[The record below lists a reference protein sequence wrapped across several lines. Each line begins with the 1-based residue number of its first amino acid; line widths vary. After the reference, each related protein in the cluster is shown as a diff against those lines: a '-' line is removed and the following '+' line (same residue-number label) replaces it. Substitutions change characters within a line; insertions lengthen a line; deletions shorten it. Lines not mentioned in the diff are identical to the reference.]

1 MAATATTTTTLTQM
15 VQAEV
20 LNQAIKDY
28 LIDANVITPLCEYR
42 SIAGQSTKAL
52 STVLVAKDVG
62 ADITEGTAMALDD
75 LTSSEVSIT
84 VAQVGIFRQVTEF
97 VSQTNMLGAQGLF
110 SLVVNDGA
118 ALVLEM
124 LEDDLAALFASATGG
139 TIGTTGV
146 DLSVSDFVTAI
157 AKMRTAKVRGQY
169 VCVLDDQQGLD
180 LMNAV
185 AASTGAVFGSG
196 SVDQSV
202 LNSGS
207 DGYLGSL
214 FNTPIWVSNLTD
226 TANAGADVVG
236 SMFAAPGGSK
246 NHSPYTIAELW
257 GPKVSYLEEP
267 TLPSYQIS
275 TTMAYG
281 VGITHPTAAL
291 KIVTDA

>member
-1 MAATATTTTTLTQM
+1 MAATPTTTTTLTEM

-28 LIDANVITPLCEYR
+28 LIDANVVAPLCEYQ
-42 SIAGQSTKAL
+42 SIAGKNSKVL
-52 STVLVAKDVG
+52 STILITKDTG
-62 ADITEGTAMALDD
+62 ADITEGTAMTVDD
-75 LTSSEVSIT
+75 LDSSELSVT
-84 VAQVGIFRQVTEF
+84 VAQVGVYRQVTEF
-97 VSQTNMLGAQGLF
+97 VSQTNVLGAQGLF
-110 SLVVNDGA
+110 NLIVNDGT

-124 LEDDLAALFASATGG
+124 LEDDLCALFTSATGG
-139 TIGTTGV
+139 TIGTSGV

-157 AKMRTAKVRGQY
+157 AKMRTIKVRGQY

-185 AASTGAVFGSG
+185 AASTGAVFGNTA
-196 SVDQSV
+196 VDQSV

-214 FNTPIWVSNLTD
+214 FNVPIWVSNLTD
-226 TANAGADVVG
+226 STGGTDVIG
-236 SMFAAPGGSK
+236 TMFAAPGGTK
-246 NHSPYTIAELW
+246 NHCPYTIAELW
-257 GPKVSYLEEP
+257 GPRVHYLEEP

-281 VGITHPTAAL
+281 VAITHPTAAL
-291 KIVTDA
+291 KIVTDL